1 MADPAV
7 TSWREQLPTV
17 GFLAPA
23 LRAFRSALSRR
34 ALVEII
40 CPRQVR
46 LVLAAAV
53 LLAAVPG
60 AAQAAQ
66 DEPVVVAAAN
76 IAYEPQTLTTVAGTT
91 VTWINQDE
99 VQHTVT
105 ADDGAFDSGLFGR
118 DEVFSY
124 TFESAGTYAYYC
136 IPHGAPGS
144 IGMAGVLVVVDAE

>member
-1 MADPAV
+1 MADRAFA
-7 TSWREQLPTV
+7 RRDEQLSTI
-17 GFLAPA
+17 GYLGPA

-34 ALVEII
+34 ALVQTI
-40 CPRQVR
+40 CRRQVR

-60 AAQAAQ
+60 AAYAAQ
-66 DEPVVVAAAN
+66 DEPVVATAN

-91 VTWINQDE
+91 VTWINQDA

-105 ADDGAFDSGLFGR
+105 ADDGGFDSGLFGR

-124 TFESAGTYAYYC
+124 TVESAGTYAYYC
-136 IPHGAPGS
+136 IPHGAPGG
-144 IGMAGVLVVVDAE
+144 IGMAGVVVVVDAQ